1 MLFEEYIPANPTR
14 SSRAIQQYLFSLL
27 QSCNTLKKLSQIH
40 AQIFVNGFT
49 QKNYILVK
57 LLSFYVASDNLK
69 HALGVFENIENPSA
83 TIWNQMVRGHAR
95 SETPG
100 KSIELYNRMVA
111 AEAEPDGF
119 TYSFLLSACA
129 RAGLLREG
137 EQVHG
142 RVLANGYCSNLFVQT
157 NLVNLYAAG
166 GGASSVGYARS
177 VFDEMVERT
186 VVSWNSLLSGYIRC
200 GDIDGARRIF
210 DEMPERNV
218 ISWTTMI
225 SGCAQNG
232 RCRQALSLF
241 GEMRRAHVELD
252 QVALVAALSA
262 CAELGNLNLG
272 RWIHRYIKERM
283 SVRKQPLLVSLNNAL
298 IHMYASC
305 GMIDEASKVFSKMP
319 WKNTVSWTS
328 IITGL
333 AKQGRGEEALDVFRS
348 MLMSSGVN
356 QVRPDEI
363 TFIGVL
369 FACSHAGFVGEGR
382 HLFKSMNQTWG
393 ISPKIEHYGC
403 MVDLLS
409 RAGFLDEA
417 YRLVETMPTRPNDAI
432 WGALLGGCRIHKNV
446 ELASH
451 VTQKLA
457 VELDPGQAAGYL
469 VLLSNVYA
477 TAKRWKDVVTVRQ
490 KMVEMGVKKP
500 PGRSWVQ
507 INGAVHDFVAGDRA
521 HKHAPLIYEML
532 GEITRQAQQEG
543 YKMDVIGDF
552 LYVEE

>member
-1 MLFEEYIPANPTR
+1 MLFEELIPANPTT
-14 SSRAIQQYLFSLL
+14 SSRAIQQHLFSLL
-27 QSCNTLKKLSQIH
+27 QNCNTLKKLSQIH
-40 AQIFVNGFT
+40 AQIVINGFT

-57 LLSFYVASDNLK
+57 LLSFYVASGNFK
-69 HALGVFENIENPSA
+69 HALGVFKNIENPSA
-83 TIWNQMVRGHAR
+83 TIWNQMVRGHGR
-95 SETPG
+95 SETPR

-111 AEAEPDGF
+111 TEAEPDGF

-157 NLVNLYAAG
+157 NLVNLYTAG
-166 GGASSVGYARS
+166 GGANGVGYARS
-177 VFDEMVERT
+177 VFDEMDERT
-186 VVSWNSLLSGYIRC
+186 VVSWNSLLAGYIRC
-200 GDIDGARRIF
+200 GDIDEARRIF

-225 SGCAQNG
+225 SGCAHNG
-232 RCRQALSLF
+232 MCRQALSLF

-252 QVALVAALSA
+252 QVSLVAALSA
-262 CAELGNLNLG
+262 CAEIGNLNLG
-272 RWIHRYIKERM
+272 RWIHGYIEERM
-283 SVRKQPLLVSLNNAL
+283 RVRNQPLLVSLNNAL

-305 GMIDEASKVFSKMP
+305 GVIDEAYKVFSKMP
-319 WKNTVSWTS
+319 RKNTVSWTS

-333 AKQGRGEEALDVFRS
+333 AKLGRGEEALSVFRS
-348 MLMSSGVN
+348 MLGSGVN

-369 FACSHAGFVGEGR
+369 CACSHAGFVDEGR
-382 HLFKSMNQTWG
+382 HLFERMNQTWG

-417 YRLVETMPTRPNDAI
+417 YRLVETMPIRPNDAV

-451 VTQKLA
+451 VTQKLV

-507 INGAVHDFVAGDRA
+507 INGTVHDFVASDRA

-543 YKMDVIGDF
+543 YEMDVIEAF
-552 LYVEE
+552 LYVED

>member
-1 MLFEEYIPANPTR
+1 MLFEELIPANPTT
-14 SSRAIQQYLFSLL
+14 SSRAIQHHLFSLL
-27 QSCNTLKKLSQIH
+27 QNCNTLKKLSQIH
-40 AQIFVNGFT
+40 AQIVINGFT

-57 LLSFYVASDNLK
+57 LLSFYVASGNFK
-69 HALGVFENIENPSA
+69 HALGVFKNIENPSA
-83 TIWNQMVRGHAR
+83 TIWNQMVRGHGQ
-95 SETPG
+95 SETPR

-111 AEAEPDGF
+111 TEAEPDGF

-166 GGASSVGYARS
+166 GGANGVGYARS
-177 VFDEMVERT
+177 VFDEMDERT
-186 VVSWNSLLSGYIRC
+186 VVSWNSLLAGYIRC
-200 GDIDGARRIF
+200 GDIDEARRIF

-225 SGCAQNG
+225 SGCAHNG

-252 QVALVAALSA
+252 QVSLVAALSA
-262 CAELGNLNLG
+262 CAEIGNLNLG
-272 RWIHRYIKERM
+272 RWIHGYIEERM
-283 SVRKQPLLVSLNNAL
+283 SVRNQPLLVSLNNAL

-305 GMIDEASKVFSKMP
+305 GVIDEAYKVFSKMP
-319 WKNTVSWTS
+319 RKNTVSWTS

-333 AKQGRGEEALDVFRS
+333 AKLGRGEEALSVFRS
-348 MLMSSGVN
+348 MLGSGVN

-369 FACSHAGFVGEGR
+369 CACSHAGFVDEGR
-382 HLFKSMNQTWG
+382 HLFERMNQTWG

-417 YRLVETMPTRPNDAI
+417 YRLVETMPIRPNDAV

-477 TAKRWKDVVTVRQ
+477 TAERWKDVVTVRQ

-507 INGAVHDFVAGDRA
+507 INGTVHDFVAGDRA

-543 YKMDVIGDF
+543 YEMDVIEAF
-552 LYVEE
+552 LYVED

>member
-1 MLFEEYIPANPTR
+1 MLFEELIPANPTT
-14 SSRAIQQYLFSLL
+14 SSRAIQQHLFSLL

-40 AQIFVNGFT
+40 AQIVINGFT

-57 LLSFYVASDNLK
+57 LLSFYVASGNLK
-69 HALGVFENIENPSA
+69 HALGVFKNIENPSA
-83 TIWNQMVRGHAR
+83 TIWNQMVRGHGR
-95 SETPG
+95 SETPR

-111 AEAEPDGF
+111 TEAEPDGF

-166 GGASSVGYARS
+166 GGANGVGYARS
-177 VFDEMVERT
+177 VFDEMDDRT
-186 VVSWNSLLSGYIRC
+186 VVSWNSLLAGYIGC
-200 GDIDGARRIF
+200 GDIDEARRIF

-225 SGCAQNG
+225 SGCAHNG

-252 QVALVAALSA
+252 QVSLVAALSA
-262 CAELGNLNLG
+262 CAEIGNLNLG
-272 RWIHRYIKERM
+272 RWIHGYIEERM
-283 SVRKQPLLVSLNNAL
+283 SVRNQPLLVSLNNAL

-305 GMIDEASKVFSKMP
+305 GVIDEAYKVFSKMP
-319 WKNTVSWTS
+319 RKNTVSWTS

-333 AKQGRGEEALDVFRS
+333 AKLGRGEEALSVFRS
-348 MLMSSGVN
+348 MLGSGVN

-369 FACSHAGFVGEGR
+369 CACSHAGFVDEGR
-382 HLFKSMNQTWG
+382 HLFERMNQTWG

-417 YRLVETMPTRPNDAI
+417 YRLVETMPIRPNDAV

-477 TAKRWKDVVTVRQ
+477 TAKRWKDVVSVRQ

-507 INGAVHDFVAGDRA
+507 INGTVHDFVAGDRA

-543 YKMDVIGDF
+543 YELDVIEAF
-552 LYVEE
+552 LYVED

>member
-1 MLFEEYIPANPTR
+1 MLFEELIPANPTT
-14 SSRAIQQYLFSLL
+14 SSRAIQQHLFSLL
-27 QSCNTLKKLSQIH
+27 QNCNTLKKLSQIH
-40 AQIFVNGFT
+40 AQIVINGFT

-57 LLSFYVASDNLK
+57 LLSFYVASCNFK
-69 HALGVFENIENPSA
+69 HALGVFKNIENPSA
-83 TIWNQMVRGHAR
+83 TIWNQMVRGHGR
-95 SETPG
+95 SETPR

-111 AEAEPDGF
+111 TEAEPDGF

-166 GGASSVGYARS
+166 GGANGVGYARS
-177 VFDEMVERT
+177 VFDEMDERT
-186 VVSWNSLLSGYIRC
+186 VVSWNSLLAGYIRC
-200 GDIDGARRIF
+200 GDIDEARRIF

-225 SGCAQNG
+225 SGCAHNG

-252 QVALVAALSA
+252 QVSLVAALSA
-262 CAELGNLNLG
+262 CAEIGNLNLG
-272 RWIHRYIKERM
+272 RWIHGYIEERM
-283 SVRKQPLLVSLNNAL
+283 SVRNQPLLVSLNNAL

-305 GMIDEASKVFSKMP
+305 GVIDEAYKVFSKMP
-319 WKNTVSWTS
+319 RKNTVSWTS

-333 AKQGRGEEALDVFRS
+333 AKLGRGEEALSVFRS
-348 MLMSSGVN
+348 MLGSGVN

-369 FACSHAGFVGEGR
+369 CACSHAGFVDEGR
-382 HLFKSMNQTWG
+382 HLFERMNQTWG

-417 YRLVETMPTRPNDAI
+417 YRLVETMPIRPNDAV

-477 TAKRWKDVVTVRQ
+477 TAERWKDVVTVRQ

-507 INGAVHDFVAGDRA
+507 INGTVHDFVAGDRA

-543 YKMDVIGDF
+543 YEMDVIEAF
-552 LYVEE
+552 FYVED

>member
-1 MLFEEYIPANPTR
+1 MLVEELIPANPT
-14 SSRAIQQYLFSLL
+14 SSRAIQQHLFSLL

-40 AQIFVNGFT
+40 AQIVINGLT

-69 HALGVFENIENPSA
+69 HAFGVFDNIENPSV
-83 TIWNQMVRGHAR
+83 TIWNQMIRGHAR
-95 SETPG
+95 SETPR
-100 KSIELYNRMVA
+100 KSVEFYNRMVA

-119 TYSFLLSACA
+119 TYSFLLSACV
-129 RAGLLREG
+129 RAGLFREG

-142 RVLANGYCSNLFVQT
+142 RVLANGYISNLFVQT

-166 GGASSVGYARS
+166 GGAKGVGYARS
-177 VFDEMVERT
+177 VFDEMDERT

-272 RWIHRYIKERM
+272 RWIHGYIEERM
-283 SVRKQPLLVSLNNAL
+283 SVRNQPLLVSLNNAL

-305 GMIDEASKVFSKMP
+305 GVIDEAYKVFSKMP

-333 AKQGRGEEALDVFRS
+333 AKQGRGEEALSVFQS
-348 MLMSSGVN
+348 MLSSGVN

-369 FACSHAGFVGEGR
+369 CACSHAGFVDEGR
-382 HLFKSMNQTWG
+382 HLFERMNQTWG

-417 YRLVETMPTRPNDAI
+417 YRLIETMPVKPNDAV

-451 VTQKLA
+451 VTRKLA
-457 VELDPGQAAGYL
+457 VELDPGHAAGYF

-477 TAKRWKDVVTVRQ
+477 TAKRWKDVDTVRQ

-507 INGAVHDFVAGDRA
+507 INGTVHDFVAGDRT

-532 GEITRQAQQEG
+532 GEITKQAQQEG
-543 YKMDVIGDF
+543 YKMDVIEAC

>member
-157 NLVNLYAAG
+157 NLVNLYGAG
-166 GGASSVGYARS
+166 GGASGVGYARS

-200 GDIDGARRIF
+200 GDIDSARRIF

-272 RWIHRYIKERM
+272 RWIHKYIKERM

-369 FACSHAGFVGEGR
+369 CACSHAGFVDEGR

-417 YRLVETMPTRPNDAI
+417 YRLVETMPIRPNDAI

-451 VTQKLA
+451 VKQKLA

-543 YKMDVIGDF
+543 YKMDVIEDF

>member
-1 MLFEEYIPANPTR
+1 MLFEEYIPANPKR
-14 SSRAIQQYLFSLL
+14 SSRAIQQHLFSLL

-40 AQIFVNGFT
+40 AQIFINGFT

-83 TIWNQMVRGHAR
+83 TIWNQIVRGHAR
-95 SETPG
+95 SETPE

-111 AEAEPDGF
+111 AEAKPDGF

-166 GGASSVGYARS
+166 GGASGVAYARS
-177 VFDEMVERT
+177 MFDEMVERT

-252 QVALVAALSA
+252 QVALIAALSA

-272 RWIHRYIKERM
+272 KWIHGYIKERM
-283 SVRKQPLLVSLNNAL
+283 SVRNQPLLVSLNNAL
-298 IHMYASC
+298 MHMYASC
-305 GMIDEASKVFSKMP
+305 GVIDEAYKVFSKMP

-328 IITGL
+328 IIMGL
-333 AKQGRGEEALDVFRS
+333 AKQGHGEEALDIFRS
-348 MLMSSGVN
+348 MLSSGVN

-363 TFIGVL
+363 TFIGIL
-369 FACSHAGFVGEGR
+369 CACSHAGFVDEGR
-382 HLFKSMNQTWG
+382 RLFKSMNQTWG

-417 YRLVETMPTRPNDAI
+417 YRLIETMPIRPNDAI

-477 TAKRWKDVVTVRQ
+477 TAKRWKDVVAVRQ

-507 INGAVHDFVAGDRA
+507 INGAVHDFVAGDSA

-532 GEITRQAQQEG
+532 GEITRQAHQEG
-543 YKMDVIGDF
+543 YKMDVIEAF
-552 LYVEE
+552 

>member
-1 MLFEEYIPANPTR
+1 MLFEEYITANPKR
-14 SSRAIQQYLFSLL
+14 SSRAIQQHLFSLL

-40 AQIFVNGFT
+40 AQIFINGFT

-157 NLVNLYAAG
+157 NLVNLYTAG
-166 GGASSVGYARS
+166 GGASGVRYAQI
-177 VFDEMVERT
+177 VFDEMDGRT

-210 DEMPERNV
+210 DEMPEKNV

-225 SGCAQNG
+225 SGCAKNE

-272 RWIHRYIKERM
+272 RWIHGYIKERM
-283 SVRKQPLLVSLNNAL
+283 SVRNQPLLVSLNNAL

-305 GMIDEASKVFSKMP
+305 GVIDEAYKVFSKMQ

-333 AKQGRGEEALDVFRS
+333 AKQGHGEEALNIFRS
-348 MLMSSGVN
+348 MLSSGVN

-363 TFIGVL
+363 TLIGVL
-369 FACSHAGFVGEGR
+369 CACSHAGFVDEGR

-393 ISPKIEHYGC
+393 INPKIEHYGC

-417 YRLVETMPTRPNDAI
+417 YRLVETMPIRPNDAI

-500 PGRSWVQ
+500 PGRSWLQ
-507 INGAVHDFVAGDRA
+507 INGAVHDFVAGDSA

-532 GEITRQAQQEG
+532 GEITRQAHQEG
-543 YKMDVIGDF
+543 YKMDVIEAF
-552 LYVEE
+552 SYVEE

>member
-1 MLFEEYIPANPTR
+1 
-14 SSRAIQQYLFSLL
+14 
-27 QSCNTLKKLSQIH
+27 
-40 AQIFVNGFT
+40 
-49 QKNYILVK
+49 
-57 LLSFYVASDNLK
+57 
-69 HALGVFENIENPSA
+69 
-83 TIWNQMVRGHAR
+83 MVRGHGQ
-95 SETPG
+95 SETPR

-111 AEAEPDGF
+111 TEAEPDGF

-166 GGASSVGYARS
+166 GGANGVGYARS
-177 VFDEMVERT
+177 VFDEMDERT
-186 VVSWNSLLSGYIRC
+186 VVSWNSLLAGYIRC
-200 GDIDGARRIF
+200 GDIDEARRIF

-225 SGCAQNG
+225 SGCAHNG

-252 QVALVAALSA
+252 QVSLVAALSA
-262 CAELGNLNLG
+262 CAEIGNLNLG
-272 RWIHRYIKERM
+272 RWIHGYIEERM
-283 SVRKQPLLVSLNNAL
+283 SVRNQPLLVSLNNAL

-305 GMIDEASKVFSKMP
+305 GVIDEAYKVFSKMP
-319 WKNTVSWTS
+319 RKNTVSWTS

-333 AKQGRGEEALDVFRS
+333 AKLGRGEEALSVFRS
-348 MLMSSGVN
+348 MLGSGVN

-369 FACSHAGFVGEGR
+369 CACSHAGFVDEGR
-382 HLFKSMNQTWG
+382 HLFERMNQTWG

-417 YRLVETMPTRPNDAI
+417 YRLVETMPIRPNDAV

-477 TAKRWKDVVTVRQ
+477 TAERWKDVVTVRQ

-507 INGAVHDFVAGDRA
+507 INGTVHDFVAGDRA

-543 YKMDVIGDF
+543 YEMDVIEAF
-552 LYVEE
+552 LYVED

>member
-1 MLFEEYIPANPTR
+1 MLFEELIPANPTT
-14 SSRAIQQYLFSLL
+14 SSRAIQQHLFSLL

-40 AQIFVNGFT
+40 AQIVINGFT

-57 LLSFYVASDNLK
+57 LLSFYVASGNLK
-69 HALGVFENIENPSA
+69 HALGVFKNIENPSA
-83 TIWNQMVRGHAR
+83 TIWNQMVRGHGR
-95 SETPG
+95 SETPR

-111 AEAEPDGF
+111 TEAEPDGF

-166 GGASSVGYARS
+166 GGANGVGYARS
-177 VFDEMVERT
+177 VFDEMDDRT
-186 VVSWNSLLSGYIRC
+186 VVSWNSLLAGYIGC
-200 GDIDGARRIF
+200 GDIDEARRIF

-225 SGCAQNG
+225 SGCAHNG

-252 QVALVAALSA
+252 QVSLVAALSA
-262 CAELGNLNLG
+262 CAEIGNLNLG
-272 RWIHRYIKERM
+272 RWIHGYIEERM
-283 SVRKQPLLVSLNNAL
+283 SVRNQPLLVSLNNAL

-305 GMIDEASKVFSKMP
+305 GVIDEAYKVFSKMP
-319 WKNTVSWTS
+319 QKNTVSWTS

-333 AKQGRGEEALDVFRS
+333 AKLGRGEEALSVFRS
-348 MLMSSGVN
+348 MLGSGVN

-363 TFIGVL
+363 TLIGVL
-369 FACSHAGFVGEGR
+369 CACSHAGFVDEGR
-382 HLFKSMNQTWG
+382 HLFERMNQTWG

-417 YRLVETMPTRPNDAI
+417 YRLVETMPIRPNDAV

-477 TAKRWKDVVTVRQ
+477 TAKRWKDVVSVRQ

-507 INGAVHDFVAGDRA
+507 INGTVHDFVAGDRA

-543 YKMDVIGDF
+543 YELDVIEAF
-552 LYVEE
+552 LYVED

>member
-1 MLFEEYIPANPTR
+1 MLFEEYIPANPKG
-14 SSRAIQQYLFSLL
+14 SSRAIQQHLFSLL

-40 AQIFVNGFT
+40 AQIFINGFT

-83 TIWNQMVRGHAR
+83 TIWNQIVRGHAR
-95 SETPG
+95 SETPE
-100 KSIELYNRMVA
+100 KSIELYNKMVA
-111 AEAEPDGF
+111 AEAKPDGF

-166 GGASSVGYARS
+166 GGASGVAYARS

-200 GDIDGARRIF
+200 GDNDGARIIF

-232 RCRQALSLF
+232 RYRQALSLF
-241 GEMRRAHVELD
+241 GEMRRARHVELD
-252 QVALVAALSA
+252 QVALIAALSA

-272 RWIHRYIKERM
+272 KWIHGYIKEKM
-283 SVRKQPLLVSLNNAL
+283 SVRNQPLLVSLNNAL

-305 GMIDEASKVFSKMP
+305 GVIDEAYKVFSKMP

-328 IITGL
+328 IIMGL
-333 AKQGRGEEALDVFRS
+333 AKQGRGEEALNIFRS
-348 MLMSSGVN
+348 MLSSGVN

-363 TFIGVL
+363 TFIGIL
-369 FACSHAGFVGEGR
+369 CACSHAGFVDEGR
-382 HLFKSMNQTWG
+382 HLFKSMNHTWG

-417 YRLVETMPTRPNDAI
+417 YRLVETMPIRPNDAI

-457 VELDPGQAAGYL
+457 VELNPGQAAGYL

-507 INGAVHDFVAGDRA
+507 INGAVHDFVAGDSA

-532 GEITRQAQQEG
+532 GEITRQAHQEG
-543 YKMDVIGDF
+543 YKMDVIEAF
-552 LYVEE
+552 

>member
-1 MLFEEYIPANPTR
+1 MLFEELIPANPTT
-14 SSRAIQQYLFSLL
+14 SSRAIQHHLFSLL
-27 QSCNTLKKLSQIH
+27 QNCNTLKKLSQIH
-40 AQIFVNGFT
+40 AQIVINGFT

-57 LLSFYVASDNLK
+57 LLSFYVASGNFK
-69 HALGVFENIENPSA
+69 HALGVFKNIENPSA
-83 TIWNQMVRGHAR
+83 TIWNQMVRGHGQ
-95 SETPG
+95 SETPR

-111 AEAEPDGF
+111 TEAEPDGF

-166 GGASSVGYARS
+166 GGANGVGYARS
-177 VFDEMVERT
+177 VFDEMDERT
-186 VVSWNSLLSGYIRC
+186 VVSWNSLLAGYIRC
-200 GDIDGARRIF
+200 GDIDEARRIF

-225 SGCAQNG
+225 SGCAHNG

-252 QVALVAALSA
+252 QVSLVAALSA
-262 CAELGNLNLG
+262 CAEIGNLNLG
-272 RWIHRYIKERM
+272 RWIHGYIEERM
-283 SVRKQPLLVSLNNAL
+283 SVRNQPLLVSLNNAL

-305 GMIDEASKVFSKMP
+305 GVIDEAYKVFSKMP
-319 WKNTVSWTS
+319 RKITVSWTS

-333 AKQGRGEEALDVFRS
+333 AKLGRGEEALSVFRS
-348 MLMSSGVN
+348 MLGSGVN

-369 FACSHAGFVGEGR
+369 CACSHAGFVDEGR
-382 HLFKSMNQTWG
+382 HLFERMNQTWG

-417 YRLVETMPTRPNDAI
+417 YRLVETMPIRPNDAV

-477 TAKRWKDVVTVRQ
+477 TAERWKDVVTVRQ

-507 INGAVHDFVAGDRA
+507 INGTVHDFVAGDRA

-543 YKMDVIGDF
+543 YEMDVIEAF
-552 LYVEE
+552 LYF

>member
-1 MLFEEYIPANPTR
+1 MLFEEYIPANPKR
-14 SSRAIQQYLFSLL
+14 SSRAIQQHLFSLL

-40 AQIFVNGFT
+40 AQIFINGFT

-83 TIWNQMVRGHAR
+83 TIWNQIVRGHAR
-95 SETPG
+95 SETPE

-111 AEAEPDGF
+111 AEAKPDGF

-166 GGASSVGYARS
+166 GGASGVAYARS
-177 VFDEMVERT
+177 MFDEMVERT

-252 QVALVAALSA
+252 QVALIAALSA

-272 RWIHRYIKERM
+272 KWIHGYIKERM
-283 SVRKQPLLVSLNNAL
+283 SVRNQPLLVSLNNAL
-298 IHMYASC
+298 MHMYASC
-305 GMIDEASKVFSKMP
+305 GVIDEAYKVFSKMP

-328 IITGL
+328 IIMGL
-333 AKQGRGEEALDVFRS
+333 AKQGHGEEALDIFRS
-348 MLMSSGVN
+348 MLSSGVN

-363 TFIGVL
+363 TFIGIL
-369 FACSHAGFVGEGR
+369 CACSHAGFVDEGR
-382 HLFKSMNQTWG
+382 CLFESMNQTWG

-417 YRLVETMPTRPNDAI
+417 YRLIETMPIRPNDAI

-477 TAKRWKDVVTVRQ
+477 TAKRWKDVVAVRQ

-507 INGAVHDFVAGDRA
+507 INGAVHDFVAGDSA

-532 GEITRQAQQEG
+532 GEITRQAHQEG
-543 YKMDVIGDF
+543 YKMDVIEAF
-552 LYVEE
+552 